1 MTFPDAEHMPVF
13 PPKEMQRVGHEV
25 CDGWK
30 CDNFGGRVVRMGVEV
45 GWGMEEMLCLPSSR
59 TFESGCF

>member
-1 MTFPDAEHMPVF
+1 MSDP
-13 PPKEMQRVGHEV
+13 GHEV